1 MLKIARNPEFTHEVH
16 VRVPVDGGYSDQK
29 FKARFRVVPWKDLV
43 AIENDPEEQA
53 RRVLIGW
60 EGIVDEDDTPVPY
73 SDAMR
78 DQLLDMMFMRVPI
91 LRAYVE
97 AVAGAKRGN

>member
-1 MLKIARNPEFTHEVH
+1 MLKIARNAEFTHNVT
-16 VRVPVDGGYSDQK
+16 VRVPVDGGHAEHT
-29 FKARFRVVPWKDLV
+29 FKARFRVVPWKELT

-60 EGIVDEDDTPVPY
+60 EGIVDDEDQPIPY
-73 SDAMR
+73 SDAAR
-78 DQLLDMMFMRVPI
+78 DQLLEMLFVRVPI
-91 LRAYVE
+91 LRVYVD